1 MRMILLVLGALA
13 AAPAWAQQI
22 DRIELLTQSEF
33 RLLSEDLGGAL
44 SYRPHSPVEPLG
56 FPGFDVGIALTGAK
70 IKNEAILERA
80 TSEDVPDVLPIP
92 TLRAHLGLPL
102 GFEIGA
108 MYAAVPDIDLEY
120 YGGELKWAFV
130 PGDTAWPAIGVRG
143 SFTKATGGDEITVDT
158 TGLDVSISKGFG
170 FVTPYAGIGR
180 VWVKSDPKGNGGL
193 AKEDFELDKFFFGLG
208 LKFAV
213 FNLNFE
219 ADKTGDVEALSIK
232 AGLRF

>member
-44 SYRPHSPVEPLG
+44 SYRPHSPIEPLG

>member
-1 MRMILLVLGALA
+1 
-13 AAPAWAQQI
+13 
-22 DRIELLTQSEF
+22 
-33 RLLSEDLGGAL
+33 
-44 SYRPHSPVEPLG
+44 
-56 FPGFDVGIALTGAK
+56 
-70 IKNEAILERA
+70 
-80 TSEDVPDVLPIP
+80 VPDVLPIP

>member
-13 AAPAWAQQI
+13 AVPAWAQQI

-44 SYRPHSPVEPLG
+44 SYRPHSPIEPLG

-102 GFEIGA
+102 GFELSA

-130 PGDTAWPAIGVRG
+130 PGGTAWPAIGVRG

>member
-1 MRMILLVLGALA
+1 MILLVLGALA

-44 SYRPHSPVEPLG
+44 SYRPHSPIEPLG